1 MWWVGLRCHDA
12 TRLTDKIRPDP
23 TEPTRPTLPD
33 PTYPTKVSGRLMA
46 TRPDPTD
53 PTKPDRPDHKSDMVP
68 ACPKYISGKLRSFSK
83 NFSKNFFH
91 TTLFENFLP
100 NGVSVAAAKNQPSQ
114 GLGTPENRP

>member
-23 TEPTRPTLPD
+23 TD

-53 PTKPDRPDHKSDMVP
+53 PTDPTKPDRPDHKSATSNIQINWKFLKVEKVV
-68 ACPKYISGKLRSFSK
+68 CFITFRNGLNYVSNSIGIRS
-83 NFSKNFFH
+83 
-91 TTLFENFLP
+91 
-100 NGVSVAAAKNQPSQ
+100 
-114 GLGTPENRP
+114 